1 MEANWK
7 PLEARVWRARCAGFM
22 FMGRV
27 DRINLYTLKPDHPRS
42 SVFAGGTRAE
52 QAVISKDS
60 AARTPSAATQRTF
73 LAG

>member
-7 PLEARVWRARCAGFM
+7 PLDARVGRTRCAGFM

-27 DRINLYTLKPDHPRS
+27 DRINLYTLKPAHPRS

-52 QAVISKDS
+52 QAVISRD
-60 AARTPSAATQRTF
+60 
-73 LAG
+73 